1 MKQIFPFLIIGAF
14 LACNKQNVPIKDN
27 IINLEGAMNSVET
40 IQLSEITSD
49 ITYIPL
55 ETTDSSL
62 IGEQADMRVFNDYIL
77 VSSAN
82 QSLK

>member
-49 ITYIPL
+49 IT
-55 ETTDSSL
+55 
-62 IGEQADMRVFNDYIL
+62 
-77 VSSAN
+77 
-82 QSLK
+82 